1 MDFENLS
8 LSQNITFVHFIDNVI
23 LIGPSE
29 QEVATT
35 LDSLV
40 TYVHQR
46 MENKFNQNSRVFYF
60 NDILESRGM
69 EHADIFL
76 LR

>member
-8 LSQNITFVHFIDNVI
+8 LSQNITFVYFIDNVI

-29 QEVATT
+29 QEIATT